1 MDGLSTAFSRYTTSS
16 AQSHCYSLWCFTSL
30 LNQLPS
36 SFIPSPFTSFSGN
49 SYVLD
54 YSSRRQ
60 LKIGAVLVH
69 FMKRFFSPLKEWEWL
84 KYYHTS
90 FMLHNY
96 TLIYSVLN
104 PKKSY
109 KIGNDNLCFI
119 NLKHSVLKKANLKQ
133 QHFFELNTLT
143 DSKKIKY

>member
-1 MDGLSTAFSRYTTSS
+1 M
-16 AQSHCYSLWCFTSL
+16 
-30 LNQLPS
+30 
-36 SFIPSPFTSFSGN
+36 
-49 SYVLD
+49 
-54 YSSRRQ
+54 
-60 LKIGAVLVH
+60 GAVLVH

-84 KYYHTS
+84 KYYHTR

-143 DSKKIKY
+143 DSKKIKYQQGENYLCLVAKAIVGYAILYTGGI